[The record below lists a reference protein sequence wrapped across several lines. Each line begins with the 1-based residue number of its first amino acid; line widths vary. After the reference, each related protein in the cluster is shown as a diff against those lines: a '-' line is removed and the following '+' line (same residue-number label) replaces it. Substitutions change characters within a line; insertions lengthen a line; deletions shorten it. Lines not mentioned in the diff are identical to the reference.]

1 MLDALKEVRDNLTYA
16 RSEVYSAY
24 EGIPDYECN
33 SSGRSYISQ
42 ADSYLDRAADDLE
55 TVIELIEGLEKG
67 KYQLADVEDNGKGGT
82 DLVIEE
88 YNFDDLEFGEEIPKP
103 ETIIMEGC

>member
-1 MLDALKEVRDNLTYA
+1 MLDTLKEVRDNLTYA

-67 KYQLADVEDNGKGGT
+67 KYQLADVEDNGKGGI
-82 DLVIEE
+82 DLEIEE
-88 YNFDDLEFGEEIPKP
+88 YNFDDLEVGEEIPKP
-103 ETIIMEGC
+103 ETIIMESC

>member
-1 MLDALKEVRDNLTYA
+1 MLDALKKVLDNLVYA
-16 RSEVYSAY
+16 RSEAYSAY
-24 EGIPDYECN
+24 ESIPDYDCN

-42 ADSYLDRAADDLE
+42 ADSYLDRAVDDLE
-55 TVIELIEGLEKG
+55 KVIELIEGLEEG

-88 YNFDDLEFGEEIPKP
+88 YSFDDLEVGEEIPKP

>member
-1 MLDALKEVRDNLTYA
+1 MLDTLKEIRDHLTYA

-33 SSGRSYISQ
+33 ASGRSYISQ
-42 ADSYLDRAADDLE
+42 ADSYLDNAADDLE
-55 TVIELIEGLEKG
+55 KIIDLVEGLEEG
-67 KYQLADVEDNGKGGT
+67 KYQLADANDNGKGGS

-88 YNFDDLEFGEEIPKP
+88 YNFDDLEIEEEIPKP
-103 ETIIMEGC
+103 ETIIIEGC

>member
-88 YNFDDLEFGEEIPKP
+88 YNFDDLEVGEEIPKP

>member
-88 YNFDDLEFGEEIPKP
+88 YNFDDLEVGEEIPKP
-103 ETIIMEGC
+103 ETIIMKGC

>member
-1 MLDALKEVRDNLTYA
+1 MLDALKEVRDNLVYA

-24 EGIPDYECN
+24 EETPDYDCN

-42 ADSYLDRAADDLE
+42 ADSYLDRAADELE
-55 TVIELIEGLEKG
+55 TVIELIEGLEEG
-67 KYQLADVEDNGKGGT
+67 KYQLANAEDNGKGGT

-88 YNFDDLEFGEEIPKP
+88 YNFDDLEDGEEIPKP
-103 ETIIMEGC
+103 ETIIIEGC

>member
-1 MLDALKEVRDNLTYA
+1 MLDALREVRDNLTYA

-24 EGIPDYECN
+24 EEVPDYDCN

-42 ADSYLDRAADDLE
+42 ADSYLDRAADDLDK
-55 TVIELIEGLEKG
+55 VIELLKGLEEG
-67 KYQLADVEDNGKGGT
+67 KYQLANPEDNGKGGI
-82 DLVIEE
+82 DLEIEE
-88 YNFDDLEFGEEIPKP
+88 YNFDELEVGEEIPKP

>member
-1 MLDALKEVRDNLTYA
+1 MLEILKEIRDHLAYA
-16 RSEVYSAY
+16 KSEVYSAY

-42 ADSYLDRAADDLE
+42 ADSYLDNAADDLE
-55 TVIELIEGLEKG
+55 KIIDLVEGLEEG
-67 KYQLADVEDNGKGGT
+67 RYQLANANDNGKGGT

-88 YNFDDLEFGEEIPKP
+88 YNFDDLEDGEEIPKP

>member
-1 MLDALKEVRDNLTYA
+1 MLDTLKEVRDNLTYA

-24 EGIPDYECN
+24 EATQDYEFT

-42 ADSYLDRAADDLE
+42 ADSYLDRSADELE
-55 TVIELIEGLEKG
+55 TVIELIEGLEEG
-67 KYQLADVEDNGKGGT
+67 KYQLANAEDNGKGGT

-88 YNFDDLEFGEEIPKP
+88 YNFDDLEDGEEIPKP

>member
-1 MLDALKEVRDNLTYA
+1 MLDALKEVRDNLIYA

-42 ADSYLDRAADDLE
+42 ADSYLDNAADDLE
-55 TVIELIEGLEKG
+55 KIIDLVEGLEKG

-82 DLVIEE
+82 NLVIEE
-88 YNFDDLEFGEEIPKP
+88 YNFDNLEVGEEVPK
-103 ETIIMEGC
+103 